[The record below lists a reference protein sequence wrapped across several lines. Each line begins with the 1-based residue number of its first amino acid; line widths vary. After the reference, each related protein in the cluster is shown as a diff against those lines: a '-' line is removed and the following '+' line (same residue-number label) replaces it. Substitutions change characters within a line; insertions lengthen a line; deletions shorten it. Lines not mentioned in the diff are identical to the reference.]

1 MSAFTCNPAPVA
13 TGRKPWQFY
22 GRETEIDSL
31 RAAFCSLE
39 FRMVAVRGRRC
50 VGKTSLLRKT
60 VRGLPAGRPVLRVGA
75 HPGDSPDDLQGRLQD
90 VLRIVRARQ
99 PNMAPPVD
107 DADASLRDLPQMLE
121 HLLRQGVGVAIDDA
135 QYLMSDKC
143 HGLAREIAMIAGRLR
158 QEQEAAR
165 DRLQPGGRHGG
176 LVLAGGPTLM
186 RMRDLVAAL
195 GPAVDVSL
203 FLEPWSAAMLVSIAR
218 DRDWLGHPRRL
229 ALARAALGGMPGDWM
244 RFAQSLAGDFAAWR
258 DTPGTGA
265 TSSHN
270 WRLAFAAHIVAG
282 LPWSADSG
290 FIPSEDLRVL
300 EHVARSPEGE
310 ASASAIRAAFPDLAA
325 PRLEAALRHLGG
337 SLHMLHPV
345 GAAGS
350 GSRAAERWR
359 IASPLLRFWVNA
371 GMARLGHEST
381 WRNRYQ
387 EEGCLADRMAT
398 MEQAALEE
406 LKRDCGD
413 DWPDIPDPVPEGR
426 PRLKPVMDLPRAP
439 GFGSRPSPD
448 PEVERRAFAFEV
460 TAPGVLEGMLVPYGA
475 PMRIGGAAGSRGF
488 EEVFKPGALVVNG
501 LLVAVQSSPAPAS
514 PPPRRK
520 PLPRDR
526 PLARPGLGLELR
538 DGPGGMRAILTLP
551 DTIDG
556 RRVRARIKAGALTA
570 FSTAFQ
576 AITEEWPAPDR
587 RIVRQARL
595 VGLAL
600 VDRPEH
606 ESLPA

>member
-1 MSAFTCNPAPVA
+1 M
-13 TGRKPWQFY
+13 KPWQFY

-60 VRGLPAGRPVLRVGA
+60 VRGLPAGSPVLRVGA
-75 HPGDSPDDLQGRLQD
+75 HPGDSPDDLQGRLRD

-99 PNMAPPVD
+99 PGMAPPVD
-107 DADASLRDLPQMLE
+107 GADASFRDLPQMLE

-165 DRLQPGGRHGG
+165 DRLQSGGRHGG

-203 FLEPWSAAMLVSIAR
+203 FLEPWPAATLVSVAR
-218 DRDWLGHPRRL
+218 DRDWLRHPRRL
-229 ALARAALGGMPGDWM
+229 ALARAALGGMPGNWM

-265 TSSHN
+265 ASSHN

-310 ASASAIRAAFPDLAA
+310 ASTRAIRAAFPDLAA
-325 PRLEAALRHLGG
+325 PRLESALMHLGG

-350 GSRAAERWR
+350 GSRVAERWR

-371 GMARLGHEST
+371 GMARIARESP

-413 DWPDIPDPVPEGR
+413 DWPDIPDPVPNSPPPPASQ
-426 PRLKPVMDLPRAP
+426 PRLSDRSWPVLDLPRAP

-460 TAPGVLEGMLVPYGA
+460 TAPGVLEGMLIPYGT
-475 PMRIGGAAGSRGF
+475 PMRIGSAPGSKGF
-488 EEVFKPGALVVNG
+488 EEVFEPGALVVNG
-501 LLVAVQSSPAPAS
+501 LLVAVPPSPAPAS

-556 RRVRARIKAGALTA
+556 RRVRARIEAGELTA
-570 FSTAFQ
+570 FSAAFQ
-576 AITEEWPAPDR
+576 AIAEEWPAPDR
-587 RIVRQARL
+587 RTVRRARL

-600 VDRPEH
+600 LDRPEH
-606 ESLPA
+606 ESPVH